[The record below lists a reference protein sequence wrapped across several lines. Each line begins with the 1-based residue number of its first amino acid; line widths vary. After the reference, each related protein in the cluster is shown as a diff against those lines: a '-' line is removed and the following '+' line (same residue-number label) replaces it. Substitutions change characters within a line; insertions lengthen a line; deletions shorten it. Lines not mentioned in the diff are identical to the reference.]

1 MINRITLLLFIG
13 LAFWSCEE
21 EKTTPDYAHYNDIDN
36 IGTWTLR
43 SVCTYSDSTCTGECT
58 DATEE
63 YGPAGNFS
71 MTFNEDMTGVIEYQ
85 SNAPDTFGWSGSNP
99 YVLTGEG
106 DGINA
111 YISGGDLT
119 FTALDSICI
128 QYNLTK

>member
-1 MINRITLLLFIG
+1 MRKYLLTALLIF
-13 LAFWSCEE
+13 LWSCENE
-21 EKTTPDYAHYNDIDN
+21 STGSKDPI
-36 IGTWTLR
+36 IGTWTLE

-71 MTFNEDMTGVIEYQ
+71 MTFNEDLTGVIEYQ
-85 SNAPDTFGWSGSNP
+85 SNAPDNFGWSGSNP
-99 YVLTGEG
+99 YILTGEG

-111 YISGGDLT
+111 YVSGDALT

-128 QYNLTK
+128 QYNLIK

>member
-1 MINRITLLLFIG
+1 MRKYLVPILLIS
-13 LAFWSCEE
+13 FWGCEE
-21 EKTTPDYAHYNDIDN
+21 EKTTPDYANYDDV
-36 IGTWTLR
+36 IGTWTLE

-71 MTFNEDMTGVIEYQ
+71 MTFNEDLTGIIEYQ
-85 SNAPDTFGWSGSNP
+85 SNAPDNFGWSDSNP
-99 YVLTGEG
+99 YILTGEG

-111 YISGGDLT
+111 YVSGGGLT

-128 QYNLTK
+128 QYNLNK